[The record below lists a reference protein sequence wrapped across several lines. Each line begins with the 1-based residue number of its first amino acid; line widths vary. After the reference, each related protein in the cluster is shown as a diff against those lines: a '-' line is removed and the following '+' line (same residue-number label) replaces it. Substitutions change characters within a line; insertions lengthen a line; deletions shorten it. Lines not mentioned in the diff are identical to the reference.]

1 MDKARLLL
9 LIDRALNGAISASE
23 RNELQAL
30 LADLSNEDTV
40 IQILQDKWESF
51 ESEKAIVSK
60 KQRQEILQRIL
71 KNGKDTRAS
80 DRGIR
85 ALFPWFKVVAVVLLT
100 AIAWGVIDFY
110 TDDCDNRELS
120 IEAAVAQSGIEP
132 GKNRA
137 MIVLANGKAVAL
149 DRSNTG
155 VLTKA
160 GKVYVYNSVGGQ
172 ILYEVRSDK
181 GSSRGYHTVKVPKGG
196 HYHVILEDGTKIHLN
211 AESAL
216 RFPIRF
222 TTEMREV
229 GLTGEGFFEV
239 TADAKRPF
247 LVKTP
252 LQTIRVLGTT
262 FNIHAYPE
270 LGKMKTTLVDGA
282 VEVLHKDYVTTL
294 KPGEAAVS
302 KRGQRGVYIKKGD
315 IDKDLA
321 WHNDYFIFDNEEI
334 TDIMDRVSKWYD
346 VEVNYKGKLESI
358 RLGGIFQR
366 SKSILQLLESF
377 EATGLV
383 TFNVQ
388 GRRITVTGKD

>member
-1 MDKARLLL
+1 
-9 LIDRALNGAISASE
+9 
-23 RNELQAL
+23 
-30 LADLSNEDTV
+30 
-40 IQILQDKWESF
+40 
-51 ESEKAIVSK
+51 
-60 KQRQEILQRIL
+60 
-71 KNGKDTRAS
+71 
-80 DRGIR
+80 
-85 ALFPWFKVVAVVLLT
+85 
-100 AIAWGVIDFY
+100 
-110 TDDCDNRELS
+110 
-120 IEAAVAQSGIEP
+120 
-132 GKNRA
+132 
-137 MIVLANGKAVAL
+137 
-149 DRSNTG
+149 
-155 VLTKA
+155 
-160 GKVYVYNSVGGQ
+160 
-172 ILYEVRSDK
+172 
-181 GSSRGYHTVKVPKGG
+181 
-196 HYHVILEDGTKIHLN
+196 
-211 AESAL
+211 
-216 RFPIRF
+216 
-222 TTEMREV
+222 
-229 GLTGEGFFEV
+229 EGFFEV

-366 SKSILQLLESF
+366 SKSILQLLES
-377 EATGLV
+377 
-383 TFNVQ
+383 
-388 GRRITVTGKD
+388 